1 MPIRRGKE
9 YLESLRD
16 GRRVWLLG
24 QKVEDVTTH
33 PALAGC
39 AHSVAAV
46 YDLQH
51 DPAHQEL
58 LTMPSPTTG
67 ERVSLAYLL
76 PRSVDELARQR
87 RMYEYLVRRA
97 GGVAARLPQHLAT
110 VVIGLYDVRDL
121 LGQVDPAFATHVT
134 RFVEYCREHDVSI
147 ATIFSDPL
155 RHRSHPTTAQEHLRV
170 VERRPDGLIVRG
182 ARGVGTQAPYANE
195 LLCLTSPRPDLKAEE
210 VVFFA
215 TPVNA
220 AGIHLV
226 CRQPFMPPNPEDHP
240 LSPYWDEMDAIVVF
254 DEVFIPWQ
262 RVFYLRRSH
271 PADLAFE
278 GQVFQGAIGLGPWYV
293 LVRMAVKAEVLLGLC
308 AAITDT
314 LGTANQPLV
323 QMALADA
330 MVYLETL
337 RALIQ
342 TAEANPVLS
351 PSGLARPNPT
361 TALAARICA
370 IERYPHLLQTI
381 RELCGSGLLMAPG
394 QAELNHPEIGP
405 LLHRYVVGQDKG
417 DPEYF
422 RLLKLAWEYACDAF
436 GSRQLLFEM
445 YNVSSLATNK
455 QRLASAYDTAPFAA
469 LAREL
474 AGMHGQDDHTASP
487 ALPDEVSGAPSQH
500 VEVGCE
506 KTSTQAPR
514 RAAC

>member
-1 MPIRRGKE
+1 MPIRRGVE

-16 GRRVWLLG
+16 GRRLWLMG
-24 QKVEDVTTH
+24 QQVEDITTH
-33 PALAGC
+33 PVLAGC
-39 AHSVAAV
+39 ARSVAAV

-51 DPAHQEL
+51 DPAHQDL

-67 ERVSLAYLL
+67 QRVSLAYLL

-87 RMYEYLVRRA
+87 RMYEFLVRRT

-110 VVIGLYDVRDL
+110 VVIGLYDVRNL
-121 LGQVDPAFATHVT
+121 LGEADSAFAEQVA
-134 RFVEYCREHDVSI
+134 RYVEYCRENDVSI
-147 ATIFSDPL
+147 ATIFTDPL
-155 RHRSHPTTAQEHLRV
+155 RHRSHPTTDQEHLRV
-170 VERRPDGLIVRG
+170 VERRSDGLIVRG

-195 LLCLTSPRPDLKAEE
+195 LLCLTSPRPHLKAEE

-220 AGIHLV
+220 EGIHLV
-226 CRQPFMPPNPEDHP
+226 CRQPLTPPNPEDHP
-240 LSPYWDEMDAIVVF
+240 LSPSWDEMDAIVVF
-254 DEVFIPWQ
+254 DDVFIPWE

-278 GQVFQGAIGLGPWYV
+278 ARVFQGAIGLGPWYV

-314 LGTANQPLV
+314 LGTASQPLV

-342 TAEANPVLS
+342 TAEANPILS
-351 PSGLARPNPT
+351 ASGLVLPDPT
-361 TALAARICA
+361 RALAARICA
-370 IERYPHLLQTI
+370 IERYPQLLQSI

-394 QAELNHPEIGP
+394 QADLNHPEIGP
-405 LLHRYVVGQDKG
+405 HLQRYVMGKDQG
-417 DPEYF
+417 GPEYF
-422 RLLKLAWEYACDAF
+422 RLLKLAWEYACDGF

-455 QRLASAYDTAPFAA
+455 QRLASAYDTSSFVA

-474 AGMHGQDDHTASP
+474 AGIGQG
-487 ALPDEVSGAPSQH
+487 ESGGGQYTNVH
-500 VEVGCE
+500 
-506 KTSTQAPR
+506 
-514 RAAC
+514 

>member
-1 MPIRRGKE
+1 MRGEDMPIRRGEE

-16 GRRVWLLG
+16 GRRVWLMG
-24 QKVEDVTTH
+24 QQVEDVTTH

-39 AHSVAAV
+39 ARSVAAV

-51 DPAHQEL
+51 DPAHQDL

-76 PRSVDELARQR
+76 PHTVDDLARQR
-87 RMYEYLVRRA
+87 QMYEFLVRRA

-121 LGQVDPAFATHVT
+121 LGEVDPAFAAHVT
-134 RFVEYCREHDVSI
+134 RYVEYCREHDVSI
-147 ATIFSDPL
+147 GTIFTDPL
-155 RHRSHPTTAQEHLRV
+155 RHRNHPTTDQEHLRV

-195 LLCLTSPRPDLKAEE
+195 LLCLTSPRPDLRPEE

-215 TPVNA
+215 TPVNVK
-220 AGIHLV
+220 GIHLV
-226 CRQPFMPPNPEDHP
+226 CRQPLTPPNPEDHP

-254 DEVFIPWQ
+254 DDVFIPQ
-262 RVFYLRRSH
+262 ERVFYLRRSH

-278 GQVFQGAIGLGPWYV
+278 ARVFQGAVGLGPWYV

-314 LGTANQPLV
+314 LGTASHPLV

-330 MVYLETL
+330 IVYLETL

-342 TAEANPVLS
+342 AAEANPVKS
-351 PSGLARPNPT
+351 PSGLALPDPAR
-361 TALAARICA
+361 ALAARICA
-370 IERYPHLLQTI
+370 IERYPHLLQSI
-381 RELCGSGLLMAPG
+381 RELAGSGLLMAPG
-394 QAELNHPEIGP
+394 QADLNHPEIGP
-405 LLHRYVVGQDKG
+405 LLHRYVVGKDQG
-417 DPEYF
+417 GPEYF

-455 QRLASAYDTAPFAA
+455 QRLASAYDTSSFVA
-469 LAREL
+469 LAKEL
-474 AGMHGQDDHTASP
+474 ADITGP
-487 ALPDEVSGAPSQH
+487 
-500 VEVGCE
+500 VG
-506 KTSTQAPR
+506 PR
-514 RAAC
+514 GG

>member
-9 YLESLRD
+9 YLKSLQD
-16 GRRVWLLG
+16 GRRLWLMG
-24 QKVEDVTTH
+24 QEVEDITTH

-39 AHSVAAV
+39 ARSVAAV

-51 DPAHQEL
+51 EPAHQEL

-67 ERVSLAYLL
+67 QPVSLAYLL
-76 PRSVDELARQR
+76 PHSVDELAHQR
-87 RMYEYLVRRA
+87 RMYEFLVRRT

-121 LGQVDPAFATHVT
+121 LGQADPAFTAHVA
-134 RFVEYCREHDVSI
+134 RYVEYCREHDLSI
-147 ATIFSDPL
+147 ATIFTDPL

-195 LLCLTSPRPDLKAEE
+195 LLCLTSPRPNLDAEE

-215 TPVNA
+215 TPANA
-220 AGIHLV
+220 NGIHLV
-226 CRQPFMPPNPEDHP
+226 CRQPLTPPNPEDHP

-254 DEVFIPWQ
+254 DDVFIPWE
-262 RVFYLRRSH
+262 RVFYLRGAR

-278 GQVFQGAIGLGPWYV
+278 AQVFQGAIGLGPWYV

-330 MVYLETL
+330 MVYFETL

-342 TAEANPVLS
+342 AAESNPVLS
-351 PSGLARPNPT
+351 PSGLALPDPT
-361 TALAARICA
+361 RALAARICA
-370 IERYPHLLQTI
+370 IERYPQLLQTI

-394 QAELNHPEIGP
+394 QADLYQPEIGP
-405 LLHRYVVGQDKG
+405 HLQRYVMGKDRG
-417 DPEYF
+417 GPEYF

-436 GSRQLLFEM
+436 GGRQLLFEM

-455 QRLASAYDTAPFAA
+455 QRLASTYDTSPLVD
-469 LAREL
+469 LAKEI
-474 AGMHGQDDHTASP
+474 AGLTGNTP
-487 ALPDEVSGAPSQH
+487 
-500 VEVGCE
+500 
-506 KTSTQAPR
+506 
-514 RAAC
+514 